1 MNEERFNLTL
11 RKFLK
16 TFGIAGQREIERA
29 VDEADRNG
37 ELQGVKT
44 LHARATLVVEG
55 LPLEKVIEGE
65 IELE

>member
-16 TFGIAGQREIERA
+16 TFGIAAQREIERA
-29 VDEADRNG
+29 VDDADRKG
-37 ELQGVKT
+37 ELKGVST
-44 LHARATLVVEG
+44 LHARATLVIDG
-55 LPLEKVIEGE
+55 LPLEQVVEGD